1 MRAVR
6 QFILDR
12 LYPRALDGLPGLGT
26 PQEFAERFRE
36 DADSPRER
44 GEKLVRAHI
53 ALSSATGFA
62 SGLGGWLT
70 LPITLPANI
79 AGVALLQVHMAAS
92 VAALAGKDPADELT
106 RSRVLECLIGA
117 SPNPDEG
124 PVRDA
129 EQETLDR
136 VALKLAEKGLRSAV
150 SLAGEAVTWGAKT
163 AAKGVATSLA
173 KRRLLRGIP
182 LVGGVIGALSD
193 GFTTRQVAR
202 NALDMFLDDGGLRE
216 PADFPPESGDG
227 IPEGTPTPAP
237 SEPTDA

>member
-1 MRAVR
+1 MRAVQ
-6 QFILDR
+6 QFVLDR

-26 PQEFAERFRE
+26 PDEFAARFHDE
-36 DADSPRER
+36 ADSPRER

-79 AGVALLQVHMAAS
+79 GGVALLQLHMAAS
-92 VAALAGKDPADELT
+92 VAALAGKQPSDGLV
-106 RSRVLECLIGA
+106 RSRVMECLIGA
-117 SPNPDEG
+117 SPNPEEG

-129 EQETLDR
+129 EQETIDR
-136 VALKLAEKGLRSAV
+136 IGLKLAEKGLNTALSLVGSAA
-150 SLAGEAVTWGAKT
+150 SWGART
-163 AAKGVATSLA
+163 AAKSVI
-173 KRRLLRGIP
+173 RRRILRGVP
-182 LVGGVIGALSD
+182 LVGGVIGAFSD

-216 PADFPPESGDG
+216 PSDFPPASGDG
-227 IPEGTPTPAP
+227 IPEDTPAP
-237 SEPTDA
+237 EPSRPSEA